1 MDAITGLIMNGID
14 VVGISELFV
23 MVCRLIVLSL
33 CLETFGVVC
42 AHLGTAGRG

>member
-1 MDAITGLIMNGID
+1 MDALTSLIMSGID
-14 VVGISELFV
+14 TIGVWEIFV
-23 MVCRLIVLSL
+23 MVCRLMALSL